1 MIENLV
7 RIEFL
12 KKLHLFHGLTD
23 VELAAV
29 AEELQERTFD
39 QTAMVFAEGSVAD
52 SLHIIFQGRVDI
64 TRLVN
69 NKSAKIASLVKGDY
83 YGEQGLI
90 RSRKRNA
97 SVTAESGTILL
108 TLYRGPFLRLL
119 KIAPSLRHNFEIMIS
134 SRQLAQ
140 ELKFDWLSTNEV
152 IYFLARKHL
161 ILLVRNLLLPA
172 VLLIPVFGLLALAFL
187 FNSATLGLVGGFLL
201 VIDLAWGLWRWV
213 DWGNDYYIVTNQRV
227 IWLEKVIALY
237 DSRTEAGIGTILS
250 VSTETQYLGRLLDY
264 GTVVVR
270 TYTGQIRMTY
280 VHHPKQAAA
289 MIEEY
294 LNRAKEVGRK
304 TDEETMK
311 QAIRAKLGF
320 KKPDSL
326 PAQPTAPATAKA
338 AKPVKTPS
346 PLATWWKN
354 AFRMRTED
362 GNTITYHKHIYG
374 FFRDAAPYAL
384 GIIALFSLMLIWPF
398 ILDFSLPLWLGSL
411 FIFVI
416 TIMFGFIIYEYVDW
430 INDIYQ
436 VTVDQIIDVSRK
448 PFGTEDRKA
457 APLENIL
464 STEYKRNGILGLLL
478 NFGTVY
484 IMVGGAQFNFDDVSD
499 PPSVQQDIVRRQQ
512 GRIQKKRETETSSE
526 RERMSE
532 WLAMYH
538 RTMDEVN
545 REKDQSSP
553 PNPV

>member
-1 MIENLV
+1 VIENPV

-12 KKLHLFHGLTD
+12 KKLHLFHGLTE

-161 ILLVRNLLLPA
+161 ILLIRNLLLPA
-172 VLLIPVFGLLALAFL
+172 VLLIPIFGLLALAFL
-187 FNSATLGLVGGFLL
+187 FNSATLGLIGGFLL

-250 VSTETQYLGRLLDY
+250 VST
-264 GTVVVR
+264 
-270 TYTGQIRMTY
+270 
-280 VHHPKQAAA
+280 
-289 MIEEY
+289 
-294 LNRAKEVGRK
+294 
-304 TDEETMK
+304 
-311 QAIRAKLGF
+311 
-320 KKPDSL
+320 
-326 PAQPTAPATAKA
+326 
-338 AKPVKTPS
+338 
-346 PLATWWKN
+346 
-354 AFRMRTED
+354 
-362 GNTITYHKHIYG
+362 
-374 FFRDAAPYAL
+374 
-384 GIIALFSLMLIWPF
+384 
-398 ILDFSLPLWLGSL
+398 
-411 FIFVI
+411 
-416 TIMFGFIIYEYVDW
+416 
-430 INDIYQ
+430 
-436 VTVDQIIDVSRK
+436 
-448 PFGTEDRKA
+448 
-457 APLENIL
+457 
-464 STEYKRNGILGLLL
+464 
-478 NFGTVY
+478 
-484 IMVGGAQFNFDDVSD
+484 
-499 PPSVQQDIVRRQQ
+499 
-512 GRIQKKRETETSSE
+512 
-526 RERMSE
+526 
-532 WLAMYH
+532 
-538 RTMDEVN
+538 
-545 REKDQSSP
+545 
-553 PNPV
+553 